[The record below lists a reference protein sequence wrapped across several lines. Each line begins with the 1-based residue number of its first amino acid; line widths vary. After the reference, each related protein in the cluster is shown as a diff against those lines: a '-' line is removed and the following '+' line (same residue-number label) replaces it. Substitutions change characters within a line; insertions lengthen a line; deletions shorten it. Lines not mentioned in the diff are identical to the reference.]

1 MRVID
6 QLVILNLRHEARTRM
21 PAVLNGLEWQTCLR
35 RILFLNRF
43 ENSGLIEAAEN
54 DPLVSNSVEVYRGR
68 DAFGFLLEV
77 ICGLNSP
84 LLGETAVMGQ
94 FKEFCSH
101 ARFPNTPWGWFLRQL
116 TANVLID
123 AKRVRRDHLQGIGSQ
138 SYGSLVRQHV
148 KGMPTVA
155 VLGAGKLAR
164 EILPWLIGKTSA
176 RLFYRNWQHA
186 KDLLPEYPEIQLDQ
200 YSSEDAGWQQDETGL
215 VIAAPLKAAE
225 VESWVRSQSSSFSKC
240 LDLRGDA
247 ATDPITLPIP
257 VIKLSE
263 LFDALRTE
271 RQRLAGR
278 VEAARDEIK
287 QLVQRQAHQVQF
299 RPFGWED
306 LCA

>member
-1 MRVID
+1 
-6 QLVILNLRHEARTRM
+6 M

-35 RILFLNRF
+35 RIQFLNRV
-43 ENSGLIEAAEN
+43 ENSALIEAAEN
-54 DPLVSNSVEVYRGR
+54 ARLTSGSVDVYRGQ
-68 DAFGFLLEV
+68 DAYGFLLEV

-94 FKEFCSH
+94 FREFSAH
-101 ARFPNTPWGWFLRQL
+101 ARFPNTPWGWFLRQF
-116 TANVLID
+116 TSNVLVD
-123 AKRVRRDHLQGIGSQ
+123 AKSVRHDHLQGIGSQ

-176 RLFYRNWQHA
+176 RLFYRNWLHA
-186 KDLLPEYPEIQLDQ
+186 KDLLKEYPEIHLDQ
-200 YSSEDAGWQQDETGL
+200 YSTDDAGWQQEETGL
-215 VIAAPLKAAE
+215 VIAAPLKASE
-225 VESWVRSQSSSFSKC
+225 VERWVRSQTTTFSKC
-240 LDLRGDA
+240 LDLRGEA
-247 ATDPITLPIP
+247 ETDPITLPIP

-278 VEAARDEIK
+278 VELARAEIK
-287 QLVQRQAHQVQF
+287 QLVSRQAHQAQF

>member
-1 MRVID
+1 
-6 QLVILNLRHEARTRM
+6 M

-43 ENSGLIEAAEN
+43 ENSALIEAAEN
-54 DPLVSNSVEVYRGR
+54 SVSGSVEVYRGGE
-68 DAFGFLLEV
+68 AYGFLLEV

-84 LLGETAVMGQ
+84 LVCETAVMGQ
-94 FKEFCSH
+94 FREFCSH
-101 ARFPNTPWGWFLRQL
+101 ARLSNTPWGWFLRQF
-116 TANVLID
+116 TANVLVD
-123 AKRVRRDHLQGIGSQ
+123 AKRVRHDHLQGIGSQ

-164 EILPWLIGKTSA
+164 EILPWLIGKTRA

-186 KDLLPEYPEIQLDQ
+186 KDLLNEYPELQLDQ
-200 YSSEDAGWQQDETGL
+200 YSNGDAGWQQEETGL
-215 VIAAPLKAAE
+215 VIAAPLKAAK
-225 VESWVRSQSSSFSKC
+225 VESWVRSQSSTFSKC

-247 ATDPITLPIP
+247 ATDPITLSIP

-271 RQRLAGR
+271 RQRLEGR
-278 VEAARDEIK
+278 VEAARAEIK
-287 QLVQRQAHQVQF
+287 QLAQRQAHQAQF

>member
-1 MRVID
+1 
-6 QLVILNLRHEARTRM
+6 M
-21 PAVLNGLEWQTCLR
+21 PAVLKGLEWQTCLR
-35 RILFLNRF
+35 RIQFLNRF
-43 ENSGLIEAAEN
+43 ENSALIEAAEN
-54 DPLVSNSVEVYRGR
+54 DQVPAGVEVYRGKE
-68 DAFGFLLEV
+68 AYGFLLEV

-101 ARFPNTPWGWFLRQL
+101 AKFPDTPWGWFLRQF

-123 AKRVRRDHLQGIGSQ
+123 ARRVRHEHLQGIGSQ

-148 KGMPTVA
+148 KGTPTVA

-164 EILPWLIGKTSA
+164 EILPWLVGKTSA

-186 KDLLPEYPEIQLDQ
+186 KDLLPQYPEIQLDQ
-200 YSSEDAGWQQDETGL
+200 YSNSDAGWQPEELGL
-215 VIAAPLKAAE
+215 VIAAPMKASE
-225 VESWVRSQSSSFSKC
+225 VESWARLQSATFSKC

-247 ATDPITLPIP
+247 ETDPIRLPIP

-263 LFDALRTE
+263 LFDALRAE
-271 RQRLAGR
+271 RQRLEGR
-278 VEAARDEIK
+278 VEAARAEIK
-287 QLVQRQAHQVQF
+287 QLVQRQVHQAQF

>member
-1 MRVID
+1 
-6 QLVILNLRHEARTRM
+6 M

-35 RILFLNRF
+35 RILFLNRI
-43 ENSGLIEAAEN
+43 ENSALIEAAEN
-54 DPLVSNSVEVYRGR
+54 DPLFSGSIEIYRGR
-68 DAFGFLLEV
+68 EAYGFLFEV

-94 FKEFCSH
+94 FREFCSN
-101 ARFPNTPWGWFLRQL
+101 ARFVDTPWGWFLRQL

-123 AKRVRRDHLQGIGSQ
+123 AKRVRHDHLQGIGSQ

-148 KGMPTVA
+148 KGMSTVA

-164 EILPWLIGKTSA
+164 EILPWLIGKTTA

-186 KDLLPEYPEIQLDQ
+186 KDLLNEYPELHLDQ
-200 YSSEDAGWQQDETGL
+200 YANDDAGWQLEETGL
-215 VIAAPLKAAE
+215 VIAAPLKASH
-225 VESWVRSQSSSFSKC
+225 VEDWVRLQSTTFSKC

-247 ATDPITLPIP
+247 ATDPIMLPIP

-271 RQRLAGR
+271 RQRLEGR
-278 VEAARDEIK
+278 IASARAEIK
-287 QLVQRQAHQVQF
+287 RLVVRQNHQAQF

>member
-1 MRVID
+1 
-6 QLVILNLRHEARTRM
+6 M

-35 RILFLNRF
+35 RILFLNRTDNASLI
-43 ENSGLIEAAEN
+43 EVALSEQSNSG
-54 DPLVSNSVEVYRGR
+54 SVEVFRGH
-68 DAFGFLLEV
+68 DAYGFLLEV

-84 LLGETAVMGQ
+84 LVCETAVMGQ
-94 FKEFCSH
+94 FKEFSAH
-101 ARFPNTPWGWFLRQL
+101 AKFANTPWGWFLRQF
-116 TANVLID
+116 TVSVLVD

-138 SYGSLVRQHV
+138 SYGSLVRQHL

-164 EILPWLIGKTSA
+164 EILPWLAGKTSA

-186 KDLLPEYPEIQLDQ
+186 KDLLREYPELQLDQ
-200 YSSEDAGWQQDETGL
+200 YSTDDAGWQQEETGL
-215 VIAAPLKAAE
+215 VIAAPMKASE
-225 VESWVRSQSSSFSKC
+225 VEAWVRSQSSNFSKC

-263 LFDALRTE
+263 LFDALRSE
-271 RQRLAGR
+271 RQRLEGR
-278 VEAARDEIK
+278 VESAREAIK
-287 QLVQRQAHQVQF
+287 QLLQRQTNQAQF

>member
-1 MRVID
+1 
-6 QLVILNLRHEARTRM
+6 M

-43 ENSGLIEAAEN
+43 ENSALIEAAATNAGFSGSIDIYCGQEA
-54 DPLVSNSVEVYRGR
+54 Y
-68 DAFGFLLEV
+68 GFLLEV

-94 FKEFCSH
+94 FKEFIAH
-101 ARFPNTPWGWFLRQL
+101 ARFPDTPWGWFLQQFV
-116 TANVLID
+116 ANVLVD
-123 AKRVRRDHLQGIGSQ
+123 AKGVRRDHLQGMGSQ

-148 KGMPTVA
+148 KGMPKVA

-176 RLFYRNWQHA
+176 RVFYRNWQHT
-186 KDLLPEYPEIQLDQ
+186 KDLLNQYPELQLDQ
-200 YSSEDAGWQQDETGL
+200 YSNDDAVWQQEQTGL
-215 VIAAPLKAAE
+215 VIAAPLKASD
-225 VESWVRSQSSSFSKC
+225 VESWVRSQTTTFSKC

-271 RQRLAGR
+271 RQRLEGR
-278 VEAARDEIK
+278 VESARAAIK
-287 QLVQRQAHQVQF
+287 KLVVRQSQQAQF

>member
-1 MRVID
+1 
-6 QLVILNLRHEARTRM
+6 M

-35 RILFLNRF
+35 RIQFLNQF
-43 ENSGLIEAAEN
+43 ENSALIEAAQSDEML
-54 DPLVSNSVEVYRGR
+54 PATVEVYRGKE
-68 DAFGFLLEV
+68 AYGFLLEV

-94 FKEFCSH
+94 FKEFCAH
-101 ARFPNTPWGWFLRQL
+101 AKFPNTPWGWFLRQL
-116 TANVLID
+116 TANVMVD
-123 AKRVRRDHLQGIGSQ
+123 AKRVRHAHLQGIGSQ
-138 SYGSLVRQHV
+138 SYGSLVRHHV
-148 KGMPTVA
+148 KGVPTVA

-164 EILPWLIGKTSA
+164 EILPWLVGKTSA

-186 KDLLPEYPEIQLDQ
+186 KDLLREYPEIQLDQ
-200 YSSEDAGWQQDETGL
+200 YSDSDAGWQPAEEPGL
-215 VIAAPLKAAE
+215 VIAAPIKASE
-225 VESWVRSQSSSFSKC
+225 VESWARLQGATFSKC

-247 ATDPITLPIP
+247 ETDPIRLPIP

-271 RQRLAGR
+271 RQRLEGR
-278 VEAARDEIK
+278 VETARAEIK
-287 QLVQRQAHQVQF
+287 QLVSRQSHQAQF

>member
-1 MRVID
+1 
-6 QLVILNLRHEARTRM
+6 M

-35 RILFLNRF
+35 RIQFLNRV
-43 ENSGLIEAAEN
+43 ENSALIEAAEN
-54 DPLVSNSVEVYRGR
+54 ARLTSGSVDVYRGQ
-68 DAFGFLLEV
+68 DAYGFLLEV
-77 ICGLNSP
+77 VCGLNSP

-94 FKEFCSH
+94 FREFSAH
-101 ARFPNTPWGWFLRQL
+101 ARFPNTPWGWFLRQF
-116 TANVLID
+116 TSNVLVD
-123 AKRVRRDHLQGIGSQ
+123 AKSVRHDHLQGIGSQ

-176 RLFYRNWQHA
+176 RLFYRNWLHA
-186 KDLLPEYPEIQLDQ
+186 KDLLKEYPEIHLDQ
-200 YSSEDAGWQQDETGL
+200 YSTDDAGWQQEETGL
-215 VIAAPLKAAE
+215 VIAAPLKASE
-225 VESWVRSQSSSFSKC
+225 VECWVRSQTTTFSKC
-240 LDLRGDA
+240 LDLRGEA
-247 ATDPITLPIP
+247 ETDPITLPIP

-278 VEAARDEIK
+278 VELARAEIK
-287 QLVQRQAHQVQF
+287 QLVSRQAHQAQF

>member
-1 MRVID
+1 
-6 QLVILNLRHEARTRM
+6 M
-21 PAVLNGLEWQTCLR
+21 PALLNGLEWQTCLR

-43 ENSGLIEAAEN
+43 ENSALIEAAEN
-54 DPLVSNSVEVYRGR
+54 SVLGSVEVYRGR
-68 DAFGFLLEV
+68 EAYGFMLEV

-94 FKEFCSH
+94 FKEFSSH
-101 ARFPNTPWGWFLRQL
+101 AKFPNIPWGWFLRQFN
-116 TANVLID
+116 ANVLVD
-123 AKRVRRDHLQGIGSQ
+123 AKRVRHDHLQGIGSQ
-138 SYGSLVRQHV
+138 SYGSLVRQYV

-164 EILPWLIGKTSA
+164 GILPWLIGKTSA

-186 KDLLPEYPEIQLDQ
+186 KDLLNEYPELQLDQ
-200 YSSEDAGWQQDETGL
+200 YSNGDAGWQQEETGL

-225 VESWVRSQSSSFSKC
+225 VESWVRSQSPTFSKC

-271 RQRLAGR
+271 RQRLEGR
-278 VEAARDEIK
+278 VEAARGEIK
-287 QLVQRQAHQVQF
+287 QLVQRQANQAQF

>member
-1 MRVID
+1 MID
-6 QLVILNLRHEARTRM
+6 QLVILNLRHEARAKM

-43 ENSGLIEAAEN
+43 ENSALIQAAE
-54 DPLVSNSVEVYRGR
+54 DSVSGNVEVYRGR
-68 DAFGFLLEV
+68 EAYGFLLEV

-84 LLGETAVMGQ
+84 LVCETAVMGQ
-94 FKEFCSH
+94 FREFCSH
-101 ARFPNTPWGWFLRQL
+101 ARLPNTPWGWFLRQFI
-116 TANVLID
+116 ANVLVD
-123 AKRVRRDHLQGIGSQ
+123 AKRVRHDHLQGIGSQ

-186 KDLLPEYPEIQLDQ
+186 KDLLQEYPELQLDQ
-200 YSSEDAGWQQDETGL
+200 YSNGDAGWQQEETGL

-225 VESWVRSQSSSFSKC
+225 VESWVRSQSSTFSKC

-271 RQRLAGR
+271 RQRLEGR
-278 VEAARDEIK
+278 VETARAEIK
-287 QLVQRQAHQVQF
+287 QLVQRQAHQAQF

>member
-1 MRVID
+1 
-6 QLVILNLRHEARTRM
+6 M
-21 PAVLNGLEWQTCLR
+21 PVVLNGLEWQTCLR

-43 ENSGLIEAAEN
+43 ENSALIEAAEK
-54 DPLVSNSVEVYRGR
+54 DSLGSGRVEVYRGR

-94 FKEFCSH
+94 FKEFSSH
-101 ARFPNTPWGWFLRQL
+101 ARFPNTPWGWFLRQF

-186 KDLLPEYPEIQLDQ
+186 KDLLPEYPEIQLDL
-200 YSSEDAGWQQDETGL
+200 YSSEDAGWQQEETGL

-278 VEAARDEIK
+278 VEAARAEIK
-287 QLVQRQAHQVQF
+287 QLVQRQAHQAQF

>member
-1 MRVID
+1 
-6 QLVILNLRHEARTRM
+6 M

-35 RILFLNRF
+35 RILFLNRI
-43 ENSGLIEAAEN
+43 ENSALIEAAEN
-54 DPLVSNSVEVYRGR
+54 DELFSGSIEIYRGR
-68 DAFGFLLEV
+68 EAYGFLLEV

-94 FKEFCSH
+94 FREFCSH
-101 ARFPNTPWGWFLRQL
+101 ARFLDTPWGWFLRQL

-123 AKRVRRDHLQGIGSQ
+123 AKRVRHDHLQGIGSQ

-148 KGMPTVA
+148 KGMPAVA

-164 EILPWLIGKTSA
+164 EILPWLIGKTAA

-186 KDLLPEYPEIQLDQ
+186 KDLLNEYPELHLDQ
-200 YSSEDAGWQQDETGL
+200 YANDDAGWQQEETGL
-215 VIAAPLKAAE
+215 VIAAPLKASH
-225 VESWVRSQSSSFSKC
+225 VEDWVRLQTTTFSKC

-247 ATDPITLPIP
+247 ATDPISLPIP

-271 RQRLAGR
+271 RQRLEGR
-278 VEAARDEIK
+278 VDAARAAI
-287 QLVQRQAHQVQF
+287 QLLVQRQTHQAQF

>member
-1 MRVID
+1 
-6 QLVILNLRHEARTRM
+6 M
-21 PAVLNGLEWQTCLR
+21 PVVLNGLEWQTCLR

-43 ENSGLIEAAEN
+43 ENSALIEAAEN
-54 DPLVSNSVEVYRGR
+54 SVSGSVEVYRGR
-68 DAFGFLLEV
+68 DAYGFLLEV

-84 LLGETAVMGQ
+84 LVCETAVMGQ
-94 FKEFCSH
+94 FREFCSH
-101 ARFPNTPWGWFLRQL
+101 ARFPNTPWGWFLRQF
-116 TANVLID
+116 TSNVLVD
-123 AKRVRRDHLQGIGSQ
+123 AKRVRREHLQGIGSQ

-155 VLGAGKLAR
+155 VLGVGKLAR

-186 KDLLPEYPEIQLDQ
+186 KDLLNEYPELLLNEYAND
-200 YSSEDAGWQQDETGL
+200 DAGWQQEETGL
-215 VIAAPLKAAE
+215 VIAAPLKASH
-225 VESWVRSQSSSFSKC
+225 VEDWVRLQSTTFSKC

-247 ATDPITLPIP
+247 TADPITLPIP

-263 LFDALRTE
+263 LFDALRSE
-271 RQRLAGR
+271 RQRLEGR
-278 VEAARDEIK
+278 VEAARAAI
-287 QLVQRQAHQVQF
+287 QLLVQRQTLQAQF

>member
-1 MRVID
+1 
-6 QLVILNLRHEARTRM
+6 M

-35 RILFLNRF
+35 RILFLNRTDNASLI
-43 ENSGLIEAAEN
+43 EVAQSEQSNSG
-54 DPLVSNSVEVYRGR
+54 SVEVFRGH
-68 DAFGFLLEV
+68 DAYGFLLEV

-84 LLGETAVMGQ
+84 LVCETAVMGQ
-94 FKEFCSH
+94 FKEFSAH
-101 ARFPNTPWGWFLRQL
+101 AKFANTPWGWFLRQF
-116 TANVLID
+116 TASVLVD

-138 SYGSLVRQHV
+138 SYGSLVRQHL

-164 EILPWLIGKTSA
+164 EILPWLAGKTSA

-186 KDLLPEYPEIQLDQ
+186 KDLLQEYPELQLDQ
-200 YSSEDAGWQQDETGL
+200 YSTDDAGWQQEETGL
-215 VIAAPLKAAE
+215 VIAAPMKASE
-225 VESWVRSQSSSFSKC
+225 VEAWVRSQSSDFSKC

-263 LFDALRTE
+263 LFDALRNE
-271 RQRLAGR
+271 RQRLEGR
-278 VEAARDEIK
+278 VESAREAIK
-287 QLVQRQAHQVQF
+287 QLLQRQTNQAQF

>member
-1 MRVID
+1 
-6 QLVILNLRHEARTRM
+6 M
-21 PAVLNGLEWQTCLR
+21 PVVLNGLEWQTCLR

-43 ENSGLIEAAEN
+43 ENSALIEAAER
-54 DPLVSNSVEVYRGR
+54 DSLVSSSVEVYRGR
-68 DAFGFLLEV
+68 EAYGFLLEV

-101 ARFPNTPWGWFLRQL
+101 ARFPNTPWGWFLRQF
-116 TANVLID
+116 TANVLVD

-138 SYGSLVRQHV
+138 SYGSLVRQHL

-155 VLGAGKLAR
+155 VLGAGNLAR

-200 YSSEDAGWQQDETGL
+200 YSSADAGWQQEETGL

-271 RQRLAGR
+271 RQILAGK
-278 VEAARDEIK
+278 VEAARGEIK
-287 QLVQRQAHQVQF
+287 QLVQRQAHQAQF